1 MFQTDMRFF
10 RLEIAMNTFDTFASR
25 EAMRDFIEAAARFRS
40 RGDDWL
46 SRRAAF
52 ARQCAHFTPPAVRA
66 LDVSDQRIGGVM
78 TRCYRPALKAPES
91 GWPVLLFFHGGG
103 WTNGSHATHDWFAH
117 ALLEHADLAIVALD
131 YRLAPE
137 AAFPA
142 PLDDGLAVWTALAHA
157 DLPLDGS
164 RRAVAGDSA
173 GGTLAAAL
181 CVALRE
187 RGEAQPLAQALLYPV
202 LSARDH
208 FASITEHAQAPMLTA
223 KGLAD
228 SIALYVPN
236 ERDRCTP
243 LAMPLECDDFSRL
256 APALLLAAMED
267 VLRDQVIQYASRLR
281 QAGGHAEL
289 LRAHGLVHAGLRATQ
304 LEHVAMCYHRI
315 AAFLIAQGAAQPVGL
330 Q

>member
-1 MFQTDMRFF
+1 
-10 RLEIAMNTFDTFASR
+10 MNIFDTFASR
-25 EAMRDFIEAAARFRS
+25 DAMRDFIETAMRFRS
-40 RGDDWL
+40 VSDDWL

-52 ARQCAHFTPPAVRA
+52 AQQCAHFTLPARRA
-66 LDVSDQRIGGVM
+66 LDVSDQRVGGVM
-78 TRCYRPALKAPES
+78 TRCYRPASKAPER

-137 AAFPA
+137 ASFPA
-142 PLDDGLAVWTALAHA
+142 PLNDGLAVWAALRDAG
-157 DLPLDGS
+157 LPLDET

-181 CVALRE
+181 CIALRE
-187 RGEAQPLAQALLYPV
+187 RGQAQPLAQALVYPV

-208 FASITEHAQAPMLTA
+208 FASITEHAHAPMLTA
-223 KGLAD
+223 KELAE

-236 ERDRCTP
+236 ERDRGAP

-256 APALLLAAMED
+256 APALLLAATED
-267 VLRDQVIQYASRLR
+267 VLRDQVIEYASCLR
-281 QAGGHAEL
+281 RAGGHVEL
-289 LRAHGLVHAGLRATQ
+289 LHGRGLVHAGMRATR
-304 LEHVAMCYHRI
+304 LEHVVACYDRI
-315 AAFLIAQGAAQPVGL
+315 AGFLIERGAAQSL
-330 Q
+330 RSQ